1 MINSAPNNSKYI
13 GGNYIPRNKNKIV
26 KLNNKGGVFYRSSW
40 EKRIM
45 TWLDSN
51 ENVIRWGAECLRIPY
66 QMKHF
71 ENGNS
76 RIKEHCYYP
85 DFYYELKTNSGVK
98 KIVSEVKPF
107 KEYDMVVKLNEEKLT
122 VPENGMKKL
131 KNFEYDLKMAYKNK
145 EKWETMIR
153 WCELKGYEFQI
164 ITELTMKKYN
174 I

>member
-13 GGNYIPRNKNKIV
+13 GGNYIPRHKDKVV

-51 ENVIRWGAECLRIPY
+51 ENIIRWGAECLRIPY

-71 ENGNS
+71 ENGDT

-85 DFYYELKTNSGVK
+85 DFYYELKTSSGIK

-107 KEYDMVVKLNEEKLT
+107 KEYKMVVDLNEKILT
-122 VPENGMKKL
+122 VPDGTKKL

-153 WCELKGYEFQI
+153 WCDVKGYEFQI
-164 ITELTMKKYN
+164 ITEMTMKKYN